1 VSLEETLREI
11 WRQTLVEGAAAVEL
25 EGRRIPVRTTAKRRL
40 KEVDFTFEGRALRG
54 IEQNP
59 DTQSR
64 WAQMARKGA
73 KIMQFTEVPEG
84 PAQARGR
91 FFANVA
97 DGKLTW
103 YHSIR

>member
-1 VSLEETLREI
+1 MTLEETLLEV
-11 WRQTLVEGAAAVEL
+11 WRQALLEGAKDVVL
-25 EGRRIPVRTTAKRRL
+25 EGRRFTVRSTAKRRL
-40 KEVDFTFEGRALRG
+40 KEVDFTFEGRQMRG

-73 KIMQFTEVPEG
+73 KIMQFTEFSENSI
-84 PAQARGR
+84 QTRGR

-97 DGKLTW
+97 DGKMTL
-103 YHSIR
+103 YR